1 MQTVLLLPI
10 ALAMMSLPFNSKS
23 CNLSKIERGDHVTW
37 HEVQNDANNPK
48 IKVIR
53 YADDVIITGNSEQT
67 LIKCKH
73 LMEEYIKERGL
84 QLNQDK
90 TKISNI
96 RNGID
101 FLGFNII
108 KKQ

>member
-1 MQTVLLLPI
+1 MEVCFGQ
-10 ALAMMSLPFNSKS
+10 S
-23 CNLSKIERGDHVTW
+23 GDIRNGF
-37 HEVQNDANNPK
+37 QRNDANNPK